1 MSRFSFLL
9 VTAMLALAGVVGVAY
24 AQPGERGQKRE
35 KMRQRIEDLRKVKL
49 LDILDLKGDQVE
61 RFFAV
66 YNRHQ
71 DRFHEQQMKID
82 AAARDLQGA
91 IGRGASDAELGE
103 KTLALRNLIRDLEKT
118 IESRFDEL
126 KPILSTKQ
134 YAQYVV
140 FEARFRDELQRMIM
154 DRMKKMRRDGLDE

>member
-1 MSRFSFLL
+1 MRRVPVLL
-9 VTAMLALAGVVGVAY
+9 VMFLVVVVGAFHGVS
-24 AQPGERGQKRE
+24 AQPGDGAPKRE

>member
-1 MSRFSFLL
+1 MNR
-9 VTAMLALAGVVGVAY
+9 MLIVLAIAILSMLGSSY
-24 AQPGERGQKRE
+24 NLHAQPGDGGPKRE

-66 YNRHQ
+66 YNKHQ
-71 DRFHEQQMKID
+71 DRFHDYQVKID
-82 AAARDLQGA
+82 GAARELQGA
-91 IGRGASDAELGE
+91 ISRGASDAELSE
-103 KTLALRNLIRDLEKT
+103 KTNELRKLIRELEKT
-118 IESRFDEL
+118 IESRFDEV
-126 KPILSTKQ
+126 KPILSAKQ

>member
-1 MSRFSFLL
+1 MNRILSIIIIAILS
-9 VTAMLALAGVVGVAY
+9 AVGSSIGAQ
-24 AQPGERGQKRE
+24 AQPGDGGPKRE

-66 YNRHQ
+66 YNKHQ
-71 DRFHEQQMKID
+71 DRFHEFQVKID
-82 AAARDLQGA
+82 GAARELQGA
-91 IGRGASDAELGE
+91 ISRSASDAELTE
-103 KTLALRNLIRDLEKT
+103 KTNELRRLIRELEKT
-118 IESRFDEL
+118 IESRFDDV
-126 KPILSTKQ
+126 KPILSARQ

-154 DRMKKMRRDGLDE
+154 DRMRKMRRDGLDE